1 MGKRHS
7 RRGQFLQ
14 RVNASDQLSIQR
26 LLTKSIHLACI
37 DAPSIAIP
45 QVPRAR
51 KRKIKPLRSSP
62 NRGFYAFS
70 SRSRLCAAPYKRKGF
85 RDRGGFG
92 RLSRYFF
99 GSQTHPWPSAFT

>member
-37 DAPSIAIP
+37 DAPSI
-45 QVPRAR
+45 VPSQESQSGTFRAR
-51 KRKIKPLRSSP
+51 AR
-62 NRGFYAFS
+62 
-70 SRSRLCAAPYKRKGF
+70 
-85 RDRGGFG
+85 
-92 RLSRYFF
+92 
-99 GSQTHPWPSAFT
+99 